1 VAFGSDFTETW
12 SDKSLGL
19 KYTKGNGKL
28 TFFVKHA
35 LEGVQSAF
43 RNPTLKVCG
52 NLGWECTYGYV
63 LTSLSPVQ
71 TGSAAKDFVVSLQIS
86 HEYTALS
93 I

>member
-1 VAFGSDFTETW
+1 M
-12 SDKSLGL
+12 
-19 KYTKGNGKL
+19 
-28 TFFVKHA
+28 KHA

-71 TGSAAKDFVVSLQIS
+71 TGSAAKD
-86 HEYTALS
+86 LS
-93 I
+93 FHFRSNMSTLLSVFES

>member
-1 VAFGSDFTETW
+1 MAFGSDFTETW

-28 TFFVKHA
+28 TFFMKHA

-43 RNPTLKVCG
+43 RNPMLKVCG
-52 NLGWECTYGYV
+52 SLGWECTCGYV

-71 TGSAAKDFVVSLQIS
+71 TGSAAKDLLFTSDF
-86 HEYTALS
+86 T
-93 I
+93 